1 MTTSAIRAALSVA
14 LNSISPTLSCA
25 WENVAFTPVNG
36 TPHQRINML
45 RAAPENPSI
54 GAGMHREVGIMQVT
68 LCYPLGAGPQP
79 AEARAELIRA
89 AFSRGASFTSGA
101 ATVHITTTPAVAAG
115 YIEADR
121 YCVPVSIRFHAN
133 LFP

>member
-1 MTTSAIRAALSVA
+1 MSTSAIRAALSVA
-14 LNSISPTLSCA
+14 LNSIAPALATA
-25 WENVAFTPVNG
+25 WENVPYQPINAAPYQRVNL
-36 TPHQRINML
+36 L

-79 AEARAELIRA
+79 AEARAELVRSSFA
-89 AFSRGASFTSGA
+89 RGLSFSSGA
-101 ATVHITTTPAVAAG
+101 AIVHITTTPAVASG
-115 YIEADR
+115 YIDDDR
-121 YCVPVSIRFHAN
+121 YCIPVSIRFHAN

>member
-1 MTTSAIRAALSVA
+1 MTTSALRAALSVA
-14 LNSISPTLSCA
+14 LNSISPALACA

-36 TPHQRINML
+36 TPYQRVSML

-54 GAGMHREVGIMQVT
+54 GSRMHREVGVLQVT
-68 LCYPLGAGPQP
+68 LCYPLGFGPQP
-79 AEARAELIRA
+79 AEARAELIRT
-89 AFSRGASFTSGA
+89 AFGRGASFMAPGA
-101 ATVHITTTPAVAAG
+101 TAHITTTPAVAAG

-133 LFP
+133 IFN